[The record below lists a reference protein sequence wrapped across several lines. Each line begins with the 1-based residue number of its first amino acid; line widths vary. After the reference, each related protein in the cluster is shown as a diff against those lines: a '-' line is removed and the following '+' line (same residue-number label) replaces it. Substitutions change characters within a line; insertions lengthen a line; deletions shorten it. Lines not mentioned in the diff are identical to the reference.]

1 MGRRWVGSRNFRPS
15 AAAMHASLR
24 RTCSA
29 PPRLSTGCRHGR
41 SSGQSADRCAA
52 ERLLFTACPGK
63 KWTSPIRNI
72 RNSEY
77 RRASYG
83 TLSEALISMSI
94 ATINPATG
102 ETLRTFEAHSAA
114 RVNETLDRAAAAFLA
129 HRRTSFIERARW
141 MNKAAEILDAECRE
155 LGRLM
160 TVEMGKPIKSA
171 VAEAEKCATACRY
184 YAKNAETFL
193 ADQPVEIEGGESW
206 VAFQPLGVVLA
217 IMPWNFPFWQVFR
230 FAAPALMA
238 GNVGILKHASNVPQ
252 CALAI
257 EDVLRRAGFADGTF
271 QTLLIGSDKVDAIIA
286 DQRVAAVTLTGSE
299 GAGRAVAST
308 AGKNLKKAVVE
319 LGGSDPFVVMP
330 SSDIDSAVT
339 TAVTAR
345 MVNNGQS
352 CIAAKR
358 FIVHEGIYDDFL
370 RKFVA
375 AVAKVRVGDPMEE
388 QTELGPLATA
398 AIRDELEH
406 QVRSSVSAG
415 AKLLTGGKTLK
426 GKGFYY
432 APTVLADIPDDA
444 PAARDELFGPVAS
457 VFKAK
462 DIDHAIDLANGTPFG
477 LGASAWTNDRQ
488 ERDQFVAGIE
498 SGLLF
503 INGMVASDP
512 RLPFGG
518 VKHSGFGR
526 ELSEFGIR
534 EFVNIKSIR
543 VVGAKHDNRSAT
555 E

>member
-1 MGRRWVGSRNFRPS
+1 
-15 AAAMHASLR
+15 
-24 RTCSA
+24 
-29 PPRLSTGCRHGR
+29 
-41 SSGQSADRCAA
+41 
-52 ERLLFTACPGK
+52 
-63 KWTSPIRNI
+63 
-72 RNSEY
+72 
-77 RRASYG
+77 
-83 TLSEALISMSI
+83 MSI

-257 EDVLRRAGFADGTF
+257 EDVLRRAGFTANAF
-271 QTLLIGSDKVDAIIA
+271 QTLLVGSDAVEGMIA
-286 DQRVAAVTLTGSE
+286 DPRVAAVTLTGSE
-299 GAGRAVAST
+299 GAGRSVASV
-308 AGKNLKKAVVE
+308 AGRNLKKSVVE

-330 SSDIDSAVT
+330 SADLEAAVS
-339 TAVTAR
+339 TAVNAR
-345 MVNNGQS
+345 MINNGQS

-358 FIVHEGIYDDFL
+358 FIVHETVYDDFVK
-370 RKFVA
+370 RFVA
-375 AVAKVRVGDPMEE
+375 RVASVRIGDPIDEA
-388 QTELGPLATA
+388 TELGPLATA
-398 AIRDELEH
+398 AIRDELDE
-406 QVRSSVSAG
+406 QVKKSVAAG
-415 AKLLTGGKTLK
+415 ARALTGGKKLDR
-426 GKGFYY
+426 KGFYY
-432 APTVLADIPDDA
+432 QPTVLVDIPATA
-444 PAARDELFGPVAS
+444 PGARDELFGPVAS
-457 VFKAK
+457 VFKAR
-462 DIDHAIDLANGTPFG
+462 DLSDAIRIANGTDFG
-477 LGASAWTNDRQ
+477 LGASAWTRDDA
-488 ERDQFVAGIE
+488 ERDRFIAEIE

-503 INGMVASDP
+503 INGMVASDA

-526 ELSEFGIR
+526 ELGEFGIR
-534 EFVNIKSIR
+534 EFVNIKSVR
-543 VVGAKHDNRSAT
+543 LMGPSQEKKSAT